1 MTTFSILGEL
11 LLEIILHS
19 HHMKLELNE
28 FESKRN
34 MKG

>member
-1 MTTFSILGEL
+1 MTFPIFGEL

-19 HHMKLELNE
+19 CHMKLELNE
-28 FESKRN
+28 FERKRN